1 MTNHTNDTLARL
13 AAANPVPDLP
23 AVEPAER
30 LRRLIEAEGPSA
42 DAGAR
47 RRRTSKKS
55 IARAMTAAV
64 AALAAAAAGLV
75 LADGSSAPGVNIAAA
90 AYAATS
96 SGSGVLEAR
105 FVEHMFMPGPRGS
118 HYRRVATFHYH
129 EWLDASRGLR
139 RERRTLPVLLTQ
151 PPPSGRPFRVLDRDV
166 RIDRPHHVTSELT
179 NELASSPGWIET
191 WGSSAG
197 ERHVIHRFRY
207 SPDRT
212 LAGVPKPAPDNA
224 LAQAPEG
231 ISTYRRLYRERTLE
245 LVGRERWHSRL
256 LWKLE
261 GDVAFAATSFRSKLV
276 PLMALVVLVDPNT
289 FLPVVQRV
297 VTLGVAGHHARRTIQ
312 SESDL
317 IGYRHLPGGV
327 ASEALLKL
335 SAQHPHARVIVERPA
350 APRVIVERPAAPRV
364 IVERPAVDERR
375 AALTK
380 RLRRPPGR

>member
-1 MTNHTNDTLARL
+1 MTKHTQNTLTRL

-23 AVEPAER
+23 AVESAEH
-30 LRRLIEAEGPSA
+30 LRRLIETEGPA
-42 DAGAR
+42 AAPDTRGR
-47 RRRTSKKS
+47 RSKKS

-105 FVEHMFMPGPRGS
+105 FVEHLLLPGSHSKGS
-118 HYRRVATFHYH
+118 HYRREATFRYR

-139 RERRTLPVLLTQ
+139 REQRTLPALLTQ
-151 PPPSGRPFRVLDRDV
+151 PPPFRVLDRNA
-166 RIDRPHHVTSELT
+166 RIDRPLHVTNELVRDARIVHVTS
-179 NELASSPGWIET
+179 ELASSPGWIET
-191 WGSSAG
+191 WGSLARQ
-197 ERHVIHRFRY
+197 RHVIHRFKY

-212 LAGVPKPAPDNA
+212 LAGVPEPPPDNA

-231 ISTYRRLYRERTLE
+231 ISTYRQLYRERTLE
-245 LVGRERWHSRL
+245 LVGRERWHGRL

-261 GDVAFAATSFRSKLV
+261 GDVAFAATSFRSKLI
-276 PLMALVVLVDPNT
+276 PLMTLVVLVDPNT

-297 VTLGVAGHHARRTIQ
+297 VTLGVSHRHDTRTIQ

-317 IGYRHLPGGV
+317 IGYRHLPGDA

-335 SAQHPHARVIVERPA
+335 SAQHPHARVIVERSDRLPA
-350 APRVIVERPAAPRV
+350 PAGRRGERSAAEALRPASA
-364 IVERPAVDERR
+364 R
-375 AALTK
+375 A
-380 RLRRPPGR
+380 RHR